1 MDLIEQLGGYEKAKR
16 ELKLKE
22 EHSMFQC
29 CTAITADMI
38 RDAILEYRREHNIFE
53 AGDYVL
59 RNDGFPSVI
68 KITSVNKGVVEC
80 IRHIDGEPR
89 WSLFMFN
96 EIRHATEEEIKAGHR
111 EVTA

>member
-38 RDAILEYRREHNIFE
+38 RDALLEYRRANGIYEVGDKVVSAISRDSNNQVFE
-53 AGDYVL
+53 ITAVNPDFMESGEFQLSY
-59 RNDGFPSVI
+59 GFF
-68 KITSVNKGVVEC
+68 K
-80 IRHIDGEPR
+80 
-89 WSLFMFN
+89 
-96 EIRHATEEEIKAGHR
+96 HATDEEIKAGCR
-111 EVTA
+111 L